1 MHAYLVS
8 GHDAGSLNREGIL
21 KRTLSVSGNTGLQVL
36 LGLFVP
42 SVYGPMTKKKN
53 TRSQLG
59 ITVIC
64 IIYYY
69 G

>member
-21 KRTLSVSGNTGLQVL
+21 KQTLSVLGNTGLQVL

-42 SVYGPMTKKKN
+42 SVYGPMTKK
-53 TRSQLG
+53 RIPGVS
-59 ITVIC
+59 
-64 IIYYY
+64 
-69 G
+69 